1 MVAEYDLQVC
11 SDLERCKVM
20 REIELV
26 ENVRVVSVREE
37 FSLPNKISFLLRL
50 PWHICRKFYSK
61 FSLQDLC

>member
-1 MVAEYDLQVC
+1 MSNSDETGTKVHTMVAEYDLQVC

-50 PWHICRKFYSK
+50 P
-61 FSLQDLC
+61 